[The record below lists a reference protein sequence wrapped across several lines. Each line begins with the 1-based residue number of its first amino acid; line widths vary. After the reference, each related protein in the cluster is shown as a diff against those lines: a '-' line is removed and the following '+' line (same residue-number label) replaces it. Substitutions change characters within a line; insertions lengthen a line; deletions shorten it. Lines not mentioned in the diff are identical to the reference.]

1 MRNRRLLHKY
11 QTTEPQNIGEKEMPS
26 VSVVIPAYNEERNLP
41 KCLNSL
47 LAQSYPNNLI
57 EIIVVDDNSTD
68 RTVEIARQFG
78 ARILMNG
85 LKNCERGKSIGL
97 EGAHGDLILF
107 LDGDNYLPE
116 TDWLQ
121 NMVRPFSE
129 CEKLVGAQAAHY
141 HYRKNDSVLN
151 RYMALSGTNDPLAFY
166 LRRRDKLTYTETS
179 WTLPG
184 CVISEGCNYS
194 TIKFSTTD
202 LPTVG
207 ANGFIV
213 RRDLLLAT
221 DHYPFYFHI
230 DSIYDLIQMGYDT
243 YAMVYTDIGHNHAS
257 NFQAFVKKL
266 IRNAQLYFNTYKPL
280 RRYKWYVSRQRSPY
294 ALLAMSSPL
303 VLLFD
308 AANGYKK
315 TKDKAWFYHP
325 IACICVL
332 AGYGGV
338 WAQFTT
344 IKFLEKI
351 WGWKKP

>member
-1 MRNRRLLHKY
+1 LPHKH
-11 QTTEPQNIGEKEMPS
+11 QKTESQNIGEKKMPS
-26 VSVVIPAYNEERNLP
+26 VSIVIPVYNEERNLS
-41 KCLNSL
+41 KCLSSV
-47 LAQSYPNNLI
+47 LAQRYPKNLI

-68 RTVEIARQFG
+68 RTVEIARQSG
-78 ARILMNG
+78 ARILRNG
-85 LKNCERGKSIGL
+85 FKNCERGKSIGL

-129 CEKLVGAQAAHY
+129 CENLAGAQSAHY
-141 HYRKNDSVLN
+141 HYQKNDSGLN

-166 LRRRDKLTYTETS
+166 LRRRDKLEYTETS
-179 WTLPG
+179 WTLSG
-184 CVISEGCNYS
+184 CVINEGFNYS
-194 TIKFSTTD
+194 TVKFSATD

-207 ANGFIV
+207 ANGFLV
-213 RRDLLLAT
+213 RRDLLLVT

-230 DSIYDLIQMGYDT
+230 DSIFDLIHMGYDN

-266 IRNAQLYFNTYKPL
+266 IRNAQLYFNIYKPL
-280 RRYKWYVSRQRSPY
+280 RRYKWYVSRKRSPY
-294 ALLAMSSPL
+294 ALLAMSSL
-303 VLLFD
+303 IVLLFD

-325 IACICVL
+325 ITCLCVL
-332 AGYGGV
+332 VGYGGV
-338 WAQFTT
+338 LAQFTT

-351 WGWKKP
+351 WGKKKSRFC